1 MPMLWCNDDS
11 QIIGEL
17 NRIKR
22 DLLQDV
28 SLKLMELKK
37 YWFLMNRDL

>member
-1 MPMLWCNDDS
+1 MPMLWCNDND